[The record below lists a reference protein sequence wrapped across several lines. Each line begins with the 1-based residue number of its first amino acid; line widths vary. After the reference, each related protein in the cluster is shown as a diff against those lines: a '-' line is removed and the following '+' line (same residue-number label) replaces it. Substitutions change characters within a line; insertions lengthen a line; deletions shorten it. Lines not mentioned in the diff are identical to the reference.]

1 MAPGVAFCDAT
12 PGGRGR
18 ACCGGGGGGGGW
30 VVLEADADA
39 DELSSGELV

>member
-12 PGGRGR
+12 PEGRGR
-18 ACCGGGGGGGGW
+18 ACCGGGGGGW